1 MSLVSNPWVTKVTII
16 GDQLLL
22 TVQVDEFVTNE
33 SIEMSG
39 YVTQHGGAIA
49 TVFDVQPVTRNPDGS
64 ATMYVT
70 ATPAQG
76 FQEGYDVTVVLRAA
90 RVWMTVL
97 KQQQDGTVQPQAED
111 VTERPP
117 AGDGTVWNSIRATG
131 WETAGG
137 SPMWIGGGTP
147 AGSGPSFRR
156 E

>member
-1 MSLVSNPWVTKVTII
+1 MSNPWVTKVTII

-33 SIEMSG
+33 SLEISG

-49 TVFDVQPVTRNPDGS
+49 TVFAVQTVTRNPDGS

-97 KQQQDGTVQPQAED
+97 RQQGEPPTGIL
-111 VTERPP
+111 ERPP
-117 AGDGTVWNSIRATG
+117 AEEGTVWDSVRATG
-131 WETAGG
+131 WETVSG
-137 SPMWIGGGTP
+137 SPTWIAGGTP
-147 AGSGPSFRR
+147 AASGPSFQT

>member
-1 MSLVSNPWVTKVTII
+1 MSEPWVTRVTIQ
-16 GDQLLL
+16 GDELLL

-33 SIEMSG
+33 SLEISG

-49 TVFDVQPVTRNPDGS
+49 TVFAVQTVTRNPDGS

-97 KQQQDGTVQPQAED
+97 KQQGQVPVDEPLRA
-111 VTERPP
+111 P
-117 AGDGTVWNSIRATG
+117 AGDGTVWNSVRATG
-131 WETAGG
+131 WESTGG
-137 SPMWIGGGTP
+137 SSTWIAGGTP
-147 AGSGPSFRR
+147 SDTGPTFPKK
-156 E
+156 

>member
-1 MSLVSNPWVTKVTII
+1 MSEPWVTQVTVI
-16 GDQLLL
+16 GDELLL

-33 SIEMSG
+33 SLEISG

-49 TVFDVQPVTRNPDGS
+49 TVFAVQTVTRNPDGS

-90 RVWMTVL
+90 RVWVTVL
-97 KQQQDGTVQPQAED
+97 RQQGEPPTVGIPD
-111 VTERPP
+111 RPP

>member
-1 MSLVSNPWVTKVTII
+1 MSEPWVTRATII
-16 GDQLLL
+16 GGQLLL
-22 TVQVDEFVTNE
+22 TVQVDEFVAGE
-33 SIEMSG
+33 SLEISG
-39 YVTQHGGAIA
+39 YATQHGGALA
-49 TVFDVQPVTRNPDGS
+49 TAFDIQNVIRNRDGS

-70 ATPAQG
+70 AKSSQA
-76 FQEGYDVTVVLRAA
+76 FQEGYDITVVLRAA